1 MQAIP
6 SEIPLSCT
14 ASRTSSVMSRTAS
27 PPAVRSWVSRWKTF
41 TAPILRVPALYV
53 TQEPSIPRH
62 AAVGGRLSSVIRGRS
77 ARRGS
82 ADRDRPGYPLGS
94 VTVDWAVHLVFPAC
108 FEGESDGLVRA
119 GCDVS
124 ALRLVSR
131 ASTGLAVVA
140 AAARSAAVAAAGSK
154 QQRQRE
160 KSEQAAHGGEYE
172 GRALF
177 GFPCTVSP
185 HGPVAQLVRAADS

>member
-62 AAVGGRLSSVIRGRS
+62 AAVGGRLSSVIRGRA

-82 ADRDRPGYPLGS
+82 ADRDRPGHPLGS

-124 ALRLVSR
+124 ALRLVPR
-131 ASTGLAVVA
+131 ASARLDHESVRDRSVVSDDEGVC
-140 AAARSAAVAAAGSK
+140 ARPRNGDRA
-154 QQRQRE
+154 RI
-160 KSEQAAHGGEYE
+160 E
-172 GRALF
+172 GVL
-177 GFPCTVSP
+177 
-185 HGPVAQLVRAADS
+185 